1 MSDKINLNRLDT
13 NIKEGLSSEQVK
25 ERLEQGYY
33 NIQLDSPSKTIK
45 EIILSNTF
53 TFFNLLNLSL
63 ASLVIFVKSY
73 KNALFMGL
81 VIINTSVG
89 IIQEIRA
96 KKTIDKLSLVSA
108 SSVKVIRNNKEEEI
122 GVNDIVLDDVILF
135 NAGNEIPVDCIV
147 LEGEVEA
154 NESLLTGEPDGI
166 IKVKGDIL
174 LSGSFVMSGSCYARA
189 DKVGT
194 NSYAAKITADVKKRK
209 KVNSELMNS
218 LNKIIKAVA
227 IVILPIGIAL
237 FLKER
242 FVLNI
247 PLQSSVISTVAAL
260 IGMIPEGL
268 YLLTTIALAVSV
280 VRLGKRKILVQ
291 ELYCIEALAR
301 VDVICL
307 DKTGTITEGIME
319 VKEIEV
325 IDNSSTLDDINII
338 GSNLVNSLD
347 DNNSTFNALKKYFK
361 ENASWNSTNK
371 VPFSSARKWS
381 GVTFNKYGSYVI
393 GAPEFVLNE
402 NYNAIKDKVE
412 LHSSKGDRVLL
423 LAKVDGNLG
432 EDKISSNIENV
443 ALIIIKDIIRKN
455 AKETFDFFYKQGV
468 DIKVISG
475 DSPVTVSEIAKQAGL
490 INADKYIDISTLKDE
505 NEFENAILENTIFG
519 RVKPEQK
526 RTIVKILQ
534 SKGHTVAMTGDGV
547 NDVLALKDCDCSI
560 AMASGSDAARRTSQL
575 VLTDSNFKS
584 IPDVVLEG
592 RRVINNIERS
602 AALFLTKTIYTFLLS
617 IIFIFLPFKYPF
629 VPIQLTLLNAL
640 TIGIPSFFFTF
651 EGNFNIVTK
660 GFLRKVTRKA
670 SVGAI
675 TIVFDILAVLVISY
689 KVPIGDQQVSSIIAI
704 ITGIVGLMILI
715 SVSEPFTKMRRLIVA
730 TMSVCLVVSILF
742 LGNIF
747 SIQRVSFYGLLII
760 LGLMIIDYPMILILR
775 KLMDKVLHVQ

>member
-13 NIKEGLSSEQVK
+13 NIKEGLTSEQVN

-33 NIQLDSPSKTIK
+33 NIQLDSHFKSIK
-45 EIILSNTF
+45 EIIISNTF
-53 TFFNLLNLSL
+53 TFFNLLNLAL

-73 KNALFMGL
+73 KNVLFMGL

-108 SSVKVIRNNKEEEI
+108 SSVKVIRNTKEKEI
-122 GVNDIVLDDVILF
+122 GINEIVLDDVILF

-147 LEGEVEA
+147 LEGEVEV

-166 IKVKGDIL
+166 IKAKGDIL
-174 LSGSFVMSGSCYARA
+174 LSGSFIMTGNCYARA
-189 DKVGT
+189 NKVGAD
-194 NSYAAKITADVKKRK
+194 SYAAKIKADVKKRK
-209 KVNSELMNS
+209 KIDSELMNS
-218 LNKIIKAVA
+218 LNKIIKTVA
-227 IVILPIGIAL
+227 IVILPIGISL
-237 FLKER
+237 FLKQR
-242 FVLNI
+242 FLLNI
-247 PLQSSVISTVAAL
+247 PLQAAVISTAAAL
-260 IGMIPEGL
+260 IGMVPEGL

-280 VRLGKRKILVQ
+280 IRLGKRNILVQ

-301 VDVICL
+301 VDVLCL
-307 DKTGTITEGIME
+307 DKTGTITQGIME
-319 VKEIEV
+319 VKEVEIL
-325 IDNSSTLDDINII
+325 DNKTSLEDINII
-338 GSNLVNSLD
+338 GNNLVNALKD
-347 DNNSTFNALKKYFK
+347 KNSTFNALKKYFK
-361 ENASWNSTNK
+361 EDANWSFANK

-381 GVTFNKYGSYVI
+381 GVTFNEHGSYVI
-393 GAPEFVLNE
+393 GAPDFVLNE
-402 NYNAIKDKVE
+402 NYCAIKSNVE
-412 LHSSKGDRVLL
+412 IHSSRGDRVLL
-423 LAKVDGNLG
+423 LAKVDGDLG
-432 EDKISSNIENV
+432 QDKINGNIQNI

-490 INADKYIDISTLKDE
+490 NNANKYIDISTIKDE
-505 NEFENAILENTIFG
+505 KEFENVILENTIFG

-526 RTIVKILQ
+526 RTIIKVLQ

-584 IPDVVLEG
+584 IPYVVLEG

-602 AALFLTKTIYTFLLS
+602 ASLFLTKTIYSFLLS
-617 IIFIFLPFKYPF
+617 IIFIFLPFNYPF
-629 VPIQLTLLNAL
+629 VPIQLTLLNAF
-640 TIGIPSFFFTF
+640 TIGIPSLLFTF
-651 EGNFNIVTK
+651 EGNFNIVKK
-660 GFLRKVTRKA
+660 GFLRNVTKRA
-670 SVGAI
+670 SIGAI
-675 TIVFDILAVLVISY
+675 TIVFNILAVLIICN
-689 KVPIGDQQVSSIIAI
+689 KVSIPLEQVTSIIAI

-715 SVSEPFTKMRRLIVA
+715 SVSEPFTKMRKVIVA
-730 TMSVCLVVSILF
+730 TMSICFVTAILF
-742 LGNIF
+742 LGDIF

-775 KLMDKVLHVQ
+775 KFMNRTLHL